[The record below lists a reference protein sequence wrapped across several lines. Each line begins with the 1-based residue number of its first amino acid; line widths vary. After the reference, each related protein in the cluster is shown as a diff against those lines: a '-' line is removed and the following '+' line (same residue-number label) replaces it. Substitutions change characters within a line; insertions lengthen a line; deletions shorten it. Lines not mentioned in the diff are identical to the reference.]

1 VNRVS
6 AVNQRYEATAS
17 VLRDGVSVFVVSDP
31 AGTRLDRCVR
41 QVEMEAQSDGAE
53 LWRNLV
59 GALKALRWRLAFRP
73 QPLEFNEQV
82 GIASATIESEAKTL
96 RPGLGARGLA
106 LVEEAISA
114 SQAVAKLDP
123 PVGTRLLETLLE
135 TGPGDCIVVTDGR
148 SSRNE
153 VNSWL
158 GPLGFRVFSPGMLTD
173 AELLVDVAYVIG
185 PPRWLRPSLVT
196 APPAP
201 EVCFVVPS
209 WAGHATLPTTP
220 LAEYAE
226 GAIRPVVRV
235 FQVGGAASVGDPPD
249 RLEDESLEDF
259 APPPIW
265 GQWGT
270 DAREPEADEVQA
282 HKVLLSGDFA
292 IWMDE
297 GDRIRTLDPSQ
308 PPGERVT
315 YTDVDAVQRGTYLL
329 LRLGVTERAALF
341 DETVRSMGLR
351 GPVVASTQQAWK
363 GALLDRLKRDGRL
376 EVQAQLRR
384 LGVHAAVQVMAWTEP
399 TLARP
404 QKDVDFTSVLEWL
417 GIPNTPTFDH
427 ATEFRRARSRAASQ
441 IREQLEIAVSEANME
456 ALQQSGHVTIE
467 GAGFA
472 DIFATRVL
480 AISPSTRVIA
490 RHDARVP
497 FRDRGGRWLE

>member
-1 VNRVS
+1 MTRAS
-6 AVNQRYEATAS
+6 AVNRRYEATAA

-31 AGTRLDRCVR
+31 AGTRLDQCVR
-41 QVEMEAQSDGAE
+41 QVEMEVQSDGAE
-53 LWRNLV
+53 LWSNLV

-73 QPLEFNEQV
+73 QPLEFNERV
-82 GIASATIESEAKTL
+82 SLAAATIESEATTL
-96 RPGLGARGLA
+96 RPGLGPRGLA
-106 LVEEAISA
+106 LVDEAILA
-114 SQAVAKLDP
+114 SQEVAQSDP

-148 SSRNE
+148 SSRDE
-153 VNSWL
+153 LHAWL
-158 GPLGFRVFSPGMLTD
+158 DPLGFRVYSPGMLTD

-226 GAIRPVVRV
+226 GAIRPAVRV
-235 FQVGGAASVGDPPD
+235 FQFGGTSSVEELPGG
-249 RLEDESLEDF
+249 LEDESLENF

-265 GQWGT
+265 DQWGT
-270 DAREPEADEVQA
+270 DAREPDADEVPA
-282 HKVLLSGDFA
+282 RKVLLSGDFA

-315 YTDVDAVQRGTYLL
+315 YTDVDAVQPGSYLL

-341 DETVRSMGLR
+341 DETVRSMGSR
-351 GPVVASTQQAWK
+351 GPIVSSTQQAWK
-363 GALLDRLKRDGRL
+363 GALLDRLRRDGRI

-404 QKDVDFTSVLEWL
+404 QKDADFTGVLEWL
-417 GIPNTPTFDH
+417 GIPHHPTFDH

-441 IREQLEIAVSEANME
+441 IREQLEKAVSGANM
-456 ALQQSGHVTIE
+456 ASLQHDGHVTIAS
-467 GAGFA
+467 AGFA

-480 AISPSTRVIA
+480 AISPSTKIVA
-490 RHDARVP
+490 RHDARAP
-497 FRDRGGRWLE
+497 FRDRGGRWLG